1 MHKEY
6 QGVTTRFLRKDERL
20 ILSEEQQMP
29 LVIEAEKE
37 VELEFLQHFLKSY
50 SSQII
55 HDMAQYGAVLLR
67 GFNID
72 TEEQFENIILSIP
85 EFRGISEAFMSEN
98 GRAHVGD
105 LKYVLHTN
113 SIYKT
118 GGTLYLGGFH
128 TENYYSTDVPSYLC
142 FCCFHPSVLGGETGL
157 INTQK
162 IYNHLSK
169 ELKEKLEKHSFYV
182 CQWSIKEIAERYQI
196 PDDLAKKN
204 VNSLLFLLKEMEK
217 SCLL

>member
-6 QGVTTRFLRKDERL
+6 QGVITRFLRKDERL
-20 ILSEEQQMP
+20 ILSEEEQMP
-29 LVIEAEKE
+29 LVIEADKSAD
-37 VELEFLQHFLKSY
+37 LEFLHQFLKSY
-50 SSQII
+50 SPQII
-55 HDMAQYGAVLLR
+55 QDMAQYGAVLLR

-85 EFRGISEAFMSEN
+85 EFRGISDAFMSEN
-98 GRAHVGD
+98 GRVHVGD

-142 FCCFHPSVLGGETGL
+142 FCCFQPSALGGETGL

-162 IYNHLSK
+162 VYNHLSK
-169 ELKEKLEKHSFYV
+169 ELKEKLEKSSFLYV
-182 CQWSIKEIAERYQI
+182 NGQLKRLPKGIRLLKMRQ
-196 PDDLAKKN
+196 KKN
-204 VNSLLFLLKEMEK
+204 ASNLLFLLKVKEV
-217 SCLL
+217 SLLL